1 MTYSSDSGRGG
12 PGAYEDPR
20 SGPAP
25 SPRYSPESQ
34 PRPQARGGPGA
45 AYGPEPGARHPDS
58 EPGGR
63 AWGSER
69 GGRFSGSEPGGRFSG
84 SEPGGRSWGSE
95 PGGRFSGSEPGGRS
109 WGSEPGGRFGG
120 PDPYDSSRQG
130 YNRDPYGGDS
140 YGDSSYRHSSSYGN
154 YGNLGQSFAVGGEP
168 GRPPGP
174 ALPGNRARPGDL
186 VGDRYRLE
194 DLVGKGGNGSVW
206 RAHDTVLRREVAL
219 KEVFLPPD
227 LPPHER
233 VQLIDRSRREAQ
245 IAAGLSHPS
254 VIRVFD
260 VVEHA
265 GLPWIVMEL
274 LQSRSLAEIL
284 SQDGPL
290 PPRVA
295 AKIGLALVGALQAA
309 HDAGIIHRDVKP
321 GNVLISVDGRCVLS
335 DFGAAQLHQVSGG
348 TTPGK
353 VLGSAHYIAPERAV
367 GHPAEPA
374 SDVFSLG
381 VTLYAAVE
389 GRPPF
394 DRGDAV
400 STMRAVV
407 QEPPESPRNAGPLT
421 PLLGGMLAKDPG
433 QRMVLPQVRQELQA
447 LLAGPLA
454 GPGGPGHQSPPYR
467 AGQGFPEAS
476 PPHTGPRPRVAREP
490 EPEPAANPWRSA
502 SVIAICVLLVLV
514 LGWGAFKLLTS
525 DGGGGGAEDAG
536 SSEGADGGESAA
548 EDGGESPAEEGAP
561 FATAA
566 YEGDGF
572 TVNRP
577 ADWVEGEGGEDHVV
591 FANPEDD
598 TQWVR
603 IYSGSEKGA
612 EGTEDW
618 LSGYFDGLDA
628 EMTDLEQ
635 VQLAEVE
642 IGGMSGTVLEYT
654 GTNLDEAGAE
664 RHSIWALVDGGDG
677 TTFGVFVS
685 GDADVW
691 ELSQAVYS
699 EAAASFQTG

>member
-1 MTYSSDSGRGG
+1 MTYSSDYGRGG

-20 SGPAP
+20 SGPVP

-34 PRPQARGGPGA
+34 GPQSNP
-45 AYGPEPGARHPDS
+45 Y
-58 EPGGR
+58 
-63 AWGSER
+63 
-69 GGRFSGSEPGGRFSG
+69 GSEPRRDPHPSFGARGSDPHPSG
-84 SEPGGRSWGSE
+84 Q
-95 PGGRFSGSEPGGRS
+95 
-109 WGSEPGGRFGG
+109 
-120 PDPYDSSRQG
+120 QG

-154 YGNLGQSFAVGGEP
+154 YGNLGQSFAVGPDQGQ
-168 GRPPGP
+168 RAPGP
-174 ALPGNRARPGDL
+174 GGPGNRARPGDL

-206 RAHDTVLRREVAL
+206 RATDTVLRREVAL

-260 VVEHA
+260 VVEHG

-290 PPRVA
+290 QPRVA

-321 GNVLISVDGRCVLS
+321 GNVLISTDGRCVLS

-421 PLLGGMLAKDPG
+421 PLLGGMLAKDPN
-433 QRMVLPQVRQELQA
+433 QRMQLPEVRHELQS
-447 LLAGPLA
+447 LLAGQFA

-467 AGQGFPEAS
+467 GNEGYQEG
-476 PPHTGPRPRVAREP
+476 PPATTGPRPRVRDAEP
-490 EPEPAANPWRSA
+490 EPERGNPWRSGA
-502 SVIAICVLLVLV
+502 VIAICVMLVLV
-514 LGWGAFKLLTS
+514 LGWGAYKFLTGDDS
-525 DGGGGGAEDAG
+525 GGGGAEDPG
-536 SSEGADGGESAA
+536 TSEGATDGDESP
-548 EDGGESPAEEGAP
+548 DGGGESPEGDDGAAP
-561 FATAA
+561 FETST

-572 TVNRP
+572 SVAYP
-577 ADWVEGEGGEDHVV
+577 KDWSEGDSGDDFVS
-591 FANPEDD
+591 FFNPDD
-598 TQWVR
+598 QTQWVR
-603 IYSGSEKGA
+603 FYSQSERGA
-612 EGTEDW
+612 GDPEGY
-618 LSGYFDGLDA
+618 LSEYFGGLDA

-635 VQLAEVE
+635 VRLEDTE
-642 IGGMSGTVLEYT
+642 IGGLSGSVLEYT
-654 GTNLDEAGAE
+654 GTNLDETGAQ
-664 RHSIWALVDGGDG
+664 RHSVWAIVDAGDG
-677 TTFGVFVS
+677 STFGIFIS
-685 GDADVW
+685 GDADTW
-691 ELSQAVYS
+691 DLSQGVYDT
-699 EAAASFQTG
+699 AAASFATG